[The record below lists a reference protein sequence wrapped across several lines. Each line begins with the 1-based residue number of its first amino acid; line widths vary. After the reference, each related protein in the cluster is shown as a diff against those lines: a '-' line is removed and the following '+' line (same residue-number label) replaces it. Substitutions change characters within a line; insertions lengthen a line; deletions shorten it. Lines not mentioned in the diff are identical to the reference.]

1 VLNVLNIGDGI
12 ITGDNNVI
20 KLTLPEEGIR
30 VESSCDNWWDVPC
43 ATDETGVTPDIKK
56 TLKAE
61 DVVGGYNLQLPF
73 KLTQDELDELRLY
86 NIPIKTYTF
95 GVEMDY
101 TYSLE
106 GSGVVNTRP
115 FG

>member
-1 VLNVLNIGDGI
+1 MVEVSDCV
-12 ITGDNNVI
+12 TFAENNHY
-20 KLTLPEEGIR
+20 LL
-30 VESSCDNWWDVPC
+30 
-43 ATDETGVTPDIKK
+43 KK
-56 TLKAE
+56 LKAE
-61 DVVGGYNLQLPF
+61 DLVGGYNLQLPF
-73 KLTQDELDELRLY
+73 KLTQDELDELRLN

-106 GSGVVNTRP
+106 GLGVVSTRP